1 MGKTGPP
8 ISSVIAVVL
17 AAACFVGIWVATP
30 FLAAASAA
38 VVAAFVMR
46 VAVQVRNHRRLA
58 RSLRRDSLRGTH
70 EGVAVH
76 WRPLTAGAV
85 VAGLRDPQIYCDR
98 RLAGRLSDQELMAV
112 VLHERHHQLRRDPLR
127 LLLLSSIE
135 PAVGRFEAGRRWLT
149 RQRAAL
155 EIAADR
161 FVLDN
166 GAVNRSALARAILGV
181 GDAQPAPYATAG
193 FSSAQELRLRALVDG
208 QDARASSARSA
219 WLSLVASLGLV
230 ALACGTAILHH
241 ASATGGSI
249 GCVLPGC

>member
-1 MGKTGPP
+1 MGRAPVP
-8 ISSVIAVVL
+8 IGTVIAAL
-17 AAACFVGIWVATP
+17 LLGACLVGIWVETP
-30 FLAAASAA
+30 FLAAATAA
-38 VVAAFVMR
+38 MVAAFVIR
-46 VAVQVRNHRRLA
+46 LAVQARNHRRLA

-70 EGVAVH
+70 EGVAVR
-76 WRPLTAGAV
+76 WRALTAGAL

-98 RLAGRLSDQELMAV
+98 GLADRLSDQELTAI

-135 PAVGRFEAGRRWLT
+135 PAVGRFQAGARWLT

-161 FVLDN
+161 FVLEH
-166 GAVNRSALARAILGV
+166 GVSRSALARAILRV
-181 GDAQPAPYATAG
+181 GDAPPVRYAAAG

-208 QDARASSARSA
+208 QDARASCARSA
-219 WLSLVASLGLV
+219 WLSLAASLGLV
-230 ALACGTAILHH
+230 AVVCGTAILHH
-241 ASATGGSI
+241 TSATGGSI